1 MKILKKNILIIITIV
16 LLASCNTQKNGVYS
30 KTKNDK
36 TQNLTKNDFQNEY
49 SLSMKEYELGNYKNA
64 AENFQKIIDN
74 YKFDDISTTKLYN
87 GACIFALAKQSETA
101 IRILDYLVSNRFY
114 SNYKHIISDTD
125 LNNIHSEPKWKS
137 ITEKVAE
144 NKKTEPERLRKKIK
158 TELFKAKE
166 ILLAENGKLWG
177 ENIWSDNILILD
189 FDNTIYTTK
198 PLQDSN
204 TSDSIIYYKKISENI
219 LGFSNAAQKYNGKEY
234 AVVLTNYLD
243 DNSATIIHELFHI
256 LQHKHISLNGNP
268 IQYLD
273 NYDAREWMRLEYQS
287 LKNALN
293 AINLNNKKS
302 EVEKYVNDALLF
314 RKIRQSKYKEYLQKE
329 IEIETSEGLANYT
342 GFILSTYP
350 NKYKK
355 AISEINQ
362 REKAETYTRPFP
374 YATGPAYGLIFD
386 YLKINWK
393 IGLDTTYN
401 FLKIYETKYLKKEIK
416 LNDKIIKI
424 AKQRNNFQVIHKQ
437 ELDRKIKNEKII
449 KYYTNVFIEKPTLT
463 VKLVDSLYG
472 RTFDMNGTIVL
483 KDKGIVFSMIK
494 GVDGSKNN
502 FGNFNTIK
510 GKEKL
515 GVSGVLYSF
524 DGTQYTFPMPIKIE
538 KNRII
543 GNYYVINLNEG
554 WEVKKIDEKGNME
567 IVKQKE

>member
-1 MKILKKNILIIITIV
+1 MKKNILFILTIV
-16 LLASCNTQKNGVYS
+16 LFISCKTQKTSVENKTENNKTENAIINNTQNS
-30 KTKNDK
+30 
-36 TQNLTKNDFQNEY
+36 Y
-49 SLSMKEYELGNYKNA
+49 SLSMKEYELGNYKDA
-64 AENFQKIIDN
+64 SVLFQTIIDN
-74 YKFDDISTTKLYN
+74 NKIDEISTTRLYN
-87 GACIFALAKQSETA
+87 GACIFALAKQNETA
-101 IRILDYLVSNRFY
+101 IQILDYLASNRFY
-114 SNYKHIISDTD
+114 SNYNHITSDTD
-125 LNNIHSEPKWKS
+125 LNNVHSELKWKS
-137 ITEKVAE
+137 ITEKVAK
-144 NKKTEPERLRKKIK
+144 NKKTEPERLRQKIK

-166 ILLAENGKLWG
+166 ILFTENGKLWG
-177 ENIWSDNILILD
+177 ENIWSDNILVLG

-198 PLQDSN
+198 PLQDSK
-204 TSDSIIYYKKISENI
+204 TSDSIIYYKKIPENT

-243 DNSATIIHELFHI
+243 DNSATIIHELFHV

-273 NYDAREWMRLEYQS
+273 NYDAREWLRLEYQA

-293 AINLNNKKS
+293 AINHKK
-302 EVEKYVNDALLF
+302 EKIEIGKYATDAVLF
-314 RKIRQSKYKEYLQKE
+314 RKVRQSKYKEYLQKE

-350 NKYKK
+350 NKYEK

-362 REKAETYTRPFP
+362 REQAQTYTRPFP

-416 LNDKIIKI
+416 INDEILKL
-424 AKQRNNFQVIHKQ
+424 AQQRNNYQEIHQQ
-437 ELDRKIKNEKII
+437 ELDRKVKNEKII
-449 KYYTNVFIEKPTLT
+449 NYYSNVFIQNPTLT
-463 VKLVDSLYG
+463 VKLVDDLYG
-472 RTFDMNGTIVL
+472 RTFDMNGTIIL
-483 KDKGIVFSMIK
+483 KDKGIVYSMIK

-502 FGNFNTIK
+502 FGDFSTIK

-524 DGTQYTFPMPIKIE
+524 DGTVFTFPKPIEIE

-543 GNYYVINLNEG
+543 GKYYEIELNEG
-554 WEVKKIDEKGNME
+554 WEVVKVNEKGDLE
-567 IVKQKE
+567 ILKKKE

>member
-1 MKILKKNILIIITIV
+1 MKNFLKLVIFLILPITGC
-16 LLASCNTQKNGVYS
+16 AQNTDIESLYS
-30 KTKNDK
+30 
-36 TQNLTKNDFQNEY
+36 EA
-49 SLSMKEYELGNYKNA
+49 MKEYELENYKNA
-64 AENFQKIIDN
+64 SEKFQIITEKKGLDSL
-74 YKFDDISTTKLYN
+74 STTALYN
-87 GACIFALAKQSETA
+87 GACIFALAKQNEKA
-101 IRILDYLVSNRFY
+101 VRILDYLVSNRFY
-114 SNYKHIISDTD
+114 SNYKHITSDTD

-144 NKKTEPERLRKKIK
+144 NKKAEPERLREKIK

-177 ENIWSDNILILD
+177 NNIWSDNILVLG
-189 FDNTIYTTK
+189 FDNTIYTIK
-198 PLQDSN
+198 PLQDSK
-204 TSDSIIYYKKISENI
+204 TRDSIIYYKKIPKNT

-243 DNSATIIHELFHI
+243 DKSSTIIHELFHI
-256 LQHKHISLNGNP
+256 LQNKHISLNGNP
-268 IQYLD
+268 ITYLD
-273 NYDAREWMRLEYQS
+273 NYDAREWLRLEYQS

-293 AINLNNKKS
+293 AINLNKEKS
-302 EVEKYVNDALLF
+302 EIEKYITDALLF

-342 GFILSTYP
+342 GFILSTYT
-350 NKYKK
+350 NKYEK

-362 REKAETYTRPFP
+362 REQAQTYTRPFP

-416 LNDKIIKI
+416 INDEILKL
-424 AKQRNNFQVIHKQ
+424 AQQRSNYKEIHQQ

-449 KYYTNVFIEKPTLT
+449 KHYSDIFIQNPTLT
-463 VKLVDSLYG
+463 VKLVDNLYG

-494 GVDGSKNN
+494 GVDGSRNN
-502 FGNFNTIK
+502 FGDFSTIK

-524 DGTQYTFPMPIKIE
+524 DGTVFTFPKPIEIE

-543 GNYYVINLNEG
+543 GKYYEIELNEG
-554 WEVKKIDEKGNME
+554 WEVVKMNKKGDLE
-567 IVKQKE
+567 IVKKK

>member
-1 MKILKKNILIIITIV
+1 MKKTITIFIV
-16 LLASCNTQKNGVYS
+16 LLFTIISNAQNTDIKTVYP
-30 KTKNDK
+30 
-36 TQNLTKNDFQNEY
+36 
-49 SLSMKEYELGNYKNA
+49 LSMKEYELGHYKNA
-64 AENFQKIIDN
+64 AEKFKIIIDN
-74 YKFDDISTTKLYN
+74 YKFDEISTTKLYN
-87 GACIFALAKQSETA
+87 GACIFALAKQKETA
-101 IRILDYLVSNRFY
+101 IQILDYLASNRFY
-114 SNYKHIISDTD
+114 SNYNHITSDTD
-125 LNNIHSEPKWKS
+125 LNNVHSKPKWKS

-144 NKKTEPERLRKKIK
+144 NKKTEPERLREKIK
-158 TELFKAKE
+158 TELFKAKK

-177 ENIWSDNILILD
+177 DNIWSDNILVLG
-189 FDNTIYTTK
+189 FDNTIYTIK
-198 PLQDSN
+198 PLQDCK
-204 TSDSIIYYKKISENI
+204 TRDSIIYYKKIPKNT

-243 DNSATIIHELFHI
+243 DKSSTIIHELFHI
-256 LQHKHISLNGNP
+256 LQNKQISLNGNP
-268 IQYLD
+268 ITYFD
-273 NYDAREWMRLEYQS
+273 NYDAREWLRLEYQS

-293 AINLNNKKS
+293 AINLNKEKS
-302 EVEKYVNDALLF
+302 EIEKYITDALLF

-342 GFILSTYP
+342 GFILSTYT
-350 NKYKK
+350 NKYEK

-362 REKAETYTRPFP
+362 REQAQTYTRPFP

-401 FLKIYETKYLKKEIK
+401 FLKIYETKYLKNEIK
-416 LNDKIIKI
+416 INDKILKL
-424 AKQRNNFQVIHKQ
+424 AQQRNNYKEIHQQ

-449 KYYTNVFIEKPTLT
+449 KHYSDIFIQSPTLT

-502 FGNFNTIK
+502 FGNFSTIK

-524 DGTQYTFPMPIKIE
+524 DGTVFTFPKPIEIE

-543 GNYYVINLNEG
+543 GKYYEIELNEG
-554 WEVKKIDEKGNME
+554 WVVIKMNEKGDLE
-567 IVKQKE
+567 IVKKEK

>member
-1 MKILKKNILIIITIV
+1 MKKNILFILTIV
-16 LLASCNTQKNGVYS
+16 LFISCKTQKTSVENKTENNKTENAIINNTQNSYS
-30 KTKNDK
+30 
-36 TQNLTKNDFQNEY
+36 
-49 SLSMKEYELGNYKNA
+49 SSMKEYELGNYKDA
-64 AENFQKIIDN
+64 SVLFQTIIDN
-74 YKFDDISTTKLYN
+74 NKIDEISTTRLYN
-87 GACIFALAKQSETA
+87 GACIFALAKQNETA
-101 IRILDYLVSNRFY
+101 IQILDYLASNRFY
-114 SNYKHIISDTD
+114 SNYNHITSDTD
-125 LNNIHSEPKWKS
+125 LNNVHSELKWKS
-137 ITEKVAE
+137 ITEKVAK
-144 NKKTEPERLRKKIK
+144 NKKTEPERLRQKIK

-166 ILLAENGKLWG
+166 ILFTENGKLWG
-177 ENIWSDNILILD
+177 ENIWSDNILVLG

-198 PLQDSN
+198 PLQDSK
-204 TSDSIIYYKKISENI
+204 TSDSIIYYKKIPENT

-243 DNSATIIHELFHI
+243 DNSATIIHELFHV

-273 NYDAREWMRLEYQS
+273 NYDAREWLRLEYQA

-293 AINLNNKKS
+293 AINHKK
-302 EVEKYVNDALLF
+302 EKIEIGKYATDAVLF
-314 RKIRQSKYKEYLQKE
+314 RKVRQSKYKEYLQKE

-350 NKYKK
+350 NKYEK

-362 REKAETYTRPFP
+362 REQAQTYTRPFP

-416 LNDKIIKI
+416 INDEILKL
-424 AKQRNNFQVIHKQ
+424 AQQRNNYQEIHQQ
-437 ELDRKIKNEKII
+437 ELDRKVKNEKII
-449 KYYTNVFIEKPTLT
+449 NYYSNVFIKNPTLT
-463 VKLVDSLYG
+463 VKLVDDLYG
-472 RTFDMNGTIVL
+472 RTFDMNGTIIL
-483 KDKGIVFSMIK
+483 KDKGIVYSMIK

-502 FGNFNTIK
+502 FGDFSTIK

-524 DGTQYTFPMPIKIE
+524 DGTVFTFPKPIEIE

-543 GNYYVINLNEG
+543 GKYYEIELNEG
-554 WEVKKIDEKGNME
+554 WEVVKVNEKGDLE
-567 IVKQKE
+567 ILKKKE